1 MQIVFPNGSID
12 PWHAL
17 GIVKDVSSTE
27 QAVFIEGKKDYS
39 RLCHFGCQQRAATLP
54 PVIWDSGVYI
64 GKSVVLTERA
74 IL

>member
-1 MQIVFPNGSID
+1 MSYWTIFMQIVFPNGSID

-39 RLCHFGCQQRAATLP
+39 L
-54 PVIWDSGVYI
+54 
-64 GKSVVLTERA
+64 
-74 IL
+74 